1 MRLIWE
7 RNRGQLLQCG
17 VALACL
23 FVIATADARQWM
35 TITGQTFEAEFVRVE
50 GENGI
55 FRVKDREDP
64 YPLARLSVTE
74 RNKSGAAPAR

>member
-1 MRLIWE
+1 
-7 RNRGQLLQCG
+7 
-17 VALACL
+17 
-23 FVIATADARQWM
+23 M

-50 GENGI
+50 EENGI